1 MPPPFHP
8 SRKPAPVTK
17 AAAGKIDPDT
27 STPVTRLLAT
37 NHARKSSQA
46 VDPFVTPF
54 DDEHRVNAN
63 ARSDDPFSA
72 TSPPVMSNPFET
84 PACGDACEGEHADE
98 PVRCDGALTRAS
110 SFSGPA
116 SLGLYL
122 NIVSPLV
129 SPLRTAIVTTHQL

>member
-1 MPPPFHP
+1 MPLPLHHGFQPPALTPTHIQPQPQYRNEHLMPPPFHP

-54 DDEHRVNAN
+54 DDEHRVNA
-63 ARSDDPFSA
+63 RSNDPFSA
-72 TSPPVMSNPFET
+72 TSPPVTSNPFET
-84 PACGDACEGEHADE
+84 PRAETHARE
-98 PVRCDGALTRAS
+98 STQTNPFVAMAL
-110 SFSGPA
+110 
-116 SLGLYL
+116 
-122 NIVSPLV
+122 
-129 SPLRTAIVTTHQL
+129 